1 MKYLHTNEIEAGG
14 SEYSSGRQEPCF
26 TVTGSTGQ
34 VGIQLTASRSLRI

>member
-1 MKYLHTNEIEAGG
+1 MMDLHKDEIEAGG
-14 SEYSSGRQEPCF
+14 SEFSSGLQEPCF